1 MSETKALTGVSIKD
15 AAAGTVQAVFATLGV
30 IDSDGDVTEKG
41 AFEDGAA
48 VRISAYGHTS
58 WAGALPVGKGV
69 IREAGEEAILDGQ
82 FFLNTQHGRDTFE
95 TVKGLEELGE
105 WSYGYD
111 IVDAAPGQFDGKDV
125 QFLRK
130 LKVHEVSPVLLG
142 AGVGTRTL
150 EVKNKF
156 TLEGSEVAR
165 QVAMRLA
172 GQLRFSD
179 QATQVLG
186 DLEALVNRAK
196 AFGSQSEDEARKE
209 GRVLSAANR
218 ERLTQL
224 LTALGEAGVS
234 IEELLAETDPNKG
247 ADEARREVVRYLALA
262 HNL

>member
-15 AAAGTVQAVFATLGV
+15 ADAGTVQAVFATLGV
-30 IDSDGDVTEKG
+30 IDKDGDVTTEG
-41 AFEDGAA
+41 AFQDGEQ
-48 VRISAYGHTS
+48 VRISAFGHTS
-58 WAGALPVGKGV
+58 WHGHLPVGKGV
-69 IREAGEEAILDGQ
+69 IREVGNEAILDGQ

-95 TVKGLEELGE
+95 TVKGLAGLGE

-111 IVDAAPGQFDGKDV
+111 ILEADNGQFEGKDV

-142 AGVGTRTL
+142 AGENTRTL
-150 EVKNKF
+150 AVK
-156 TLEGSEVAR
+156 
-165 QVAMRLA
+165 Q
-172 GQLRFSD
+172 QLPPFSD

-196 AFGSQSEDEARKE
+196 AFGSQSEDMERKE

-218 ERLTQL
+218 ERLATL

-234 IEELLAETDPNKG
+234 ISELLDETDPNK
-247 ADEARREVVRYLALA
+247 ARENMIRLEAEFLRVAI
-262 HNL
+262 